1 MDNSMV
7 KIRIKIKELYQNQK
21 KGLNQPVSFALMATA
36 LSACGG
42 SGGANFNYKIVG
54 SSNQGRSSIQTFDVS
69 TFGLTDDLSIDSML
83 GGSKWNFPD
92 NAMIRY
98 AISDSPNNIRFDN
111 NSFPIVRDIADKA
124 FSQISD
130 YTGLSFAY
138 AGRYNSPQEA
148 YLDGVDFSI
157 SLYGE
162 CYYQNCVAYFFHISI
177 ARPVHRGSCMFLDHI
192 LQG

>member
-1 MDNSMV
+1 
-7 KIRIKIKELYQNQK
+7 
-21 KGLNQPVSFALMATA
+21 
-36 LSACGG
+36 
-42 SGGANFNYKIVG
+42 
-54 SSNQGRSSIQTFDVS
+54 
-69 TFGLTDDLSIDSML
+69 ML

-130 YTGLSFAY
+130 YTGLNFAY

-148 YLDGVDFSI
+148 YLDGIDFSI
-157 SLYGE
+157 SLMVVIMVNNSAMNFPHLQQLLRIILM
-162 CYYQNCVAYFFHISI
+162 QN
-177 ARPVHRGSCMFLDHI
+177 
-192 LQG
+192 

>member
-1 MDNSMV
+1 MV
-7 KIRIKIKELYQNQK
+7 KTQIKIKELYQSQR
-21 KGLNQPVSFALMATA
+21 KGLTQPVRFALMATA

-92 NAMIRY
+92 NAIIRY
-98 AISDSPNNIRFDN
+98 AISDSPNNIQFDN
-111 NSFPIVRDIADKA
+111 NSFPIVKEITDKA
-124 FSQISD
+124 FSKISD
-130 YTGLSFAY
+130 YTGLSFVT
-138 AGRYNSPQEA
+138 GGYNSPQEA

-157 SLYGE
+157 
-162 CYYQNCVAYFFHISI
+162 A
-177 ARPVHRGSCMFLDHI
+177 
-192 LQG
+192 